1 MTSKRLEAFMKLRV
15 QELQDKLY
23 KDNKEFHTQLTISYQ
38 EFDHINKDVG
48 SCMLE
53 IEEKLNEL
61 LDFVEI
67 VYKTAFKD
75 GFEWEHL
82 EHSQLCK

>member
-1 MTSKRLEAFMKLRV
+1 MKLRI

-23 KDNKEFHTQLTISYQ
+23 KDNKEFYTKLTIYYQ
-38 EFDHINKDVG
+38 EFDYVNKDVG

-61 LDFVEI
+61 LDFVGY
-67 VYKTAFKD
+67 VYKIAFKD
-75 GFEWEHL
+75 AIEWECL
-82 EHSQLCK
+82 EHNQLCK